1 MKTPHD
7 LTMAFRSR
15 GLKLTPQRQA
25 IFAHMH
31 GNRCHPTAES
41 VYSALSV
48 SIPGIS
54 LRTVYQTLHDLV
66 AMGEIRQVD
75 LGGAARFEPNVDD
88 HHHLVCLGCG
98 DIADVAVDTAHL
110 FACIGE
116 FVPTCATVIVHGHCR
131 ACQGSSATTT
141 RC

>member
-1 MKTPHD
+1 MKAPDD
-7 LTMAFRSR
+7 LTTAFRSR

-25 IFAHMH
+25 IFAHLH
-31 GNRCHPTAES
+31 GNRGHPTAES

-54 LRTVYQTLHDLV
+54 LRTVYQTLNDLV

-75 LGGAARFEPNVDD
+75 LGRAARFDPNVDD
-88 HHHLVCLGCG
+88 HHHLVCLRCG
-98 DIADVAVDTAHL
+98 EVADVTLDTAQL
-110 FACIGE
+110 FAGIGE

-131 ACQGSSATTT
+131 ECQGSSATTAH
-141 RC
+141 C